1 ELADTLMGQLVPAVE
16 QVGESAQQMSDDA
29 VEAFIGLR
37 YRATVELN
45 QLYWSGQKVSEQ
57 TASSIADTFAAM
69 GQVIVENLDAAHAQQ
84 LQSMQQFLVNATTM
98 TKEEKDKLLQS
109 LQEAQEKEA
118 EIVQQ
123 GQRRVAEILAKAL
136 EEQRGWTKAEYDEI
150 NRMMADMTAVAE
162 RTLSDYEAKQ
172 KALFEKM
179 KVDASQL
186 TALQAAEVVRNSLK
200 QRDEVIKAAEE
211 QYTNVVAEII
221 RQRDE
226 LGIITK
232 EQADKLIAEAKRQR
246 DEAVR
251 HAEEMHQREVEQAKK
266 QAEEHVKLN
275 DWENGEVKS
284 RWRVLVDD
292 MKQIGKD
299 VIGGFIQG
307 LKEKYK
313 ELRDYWR
320 DIVESMPRQLKNL
333 LRISSP
339 SKVMMQLGEWTG
351 EGFAVGLQRSMASI
365 MRQAEAIA
373 EVATAAS
380 SLPAVATTSAGP
392 SQTPVINIY
401 MEGLLAGANFG
412 PAYTDTDR
420 EQLAREI

>member
-1 ELADTLMGQLVPAVE
+1 EYCATAYIIY
-16 QVGESAQQMSDDA
+16 VG
-29 VEAFIGLR
+29 F
-37 YRATVELN
+37 
-45 QLYWSGQKVSEQ
+45 
-57 TASSIADTFAAM
+57 F
-69 GQVIVENLDAAHAQQ
+69 
-84 LQSMQQFLVNATTM
+84 F
-98 TKEEKDKLLQS
+98 
-109 LQEAQEKEA
+109 
-118 EIVQQ
+118 
-123 GQRRVAEILAKAL
+123 
-136 EEQRGWTKAEYDEI
+136 
-150 NRMMADMTAVAE
+150 
-162 RTLSDYEAKQ
+162 
-172 KALFEKM
+172 
-179 KVDASQL
+179 
-186 TALQAAEVVRNSLK
+186 
-200 QRDEVIKAAEE
+200 
-211 QYTNVVAEII
+211 
-221 RQRDE
+221 
-226 LGIITK
+226 
-232 EQADKLIAEAKRQR
+232 
-246 DEAVR
+246 
-251 HAEEMHQREVEQAKK
+251 
-266 QAEEHVKLN
+266 QAEDGIRDFHVTGVQTCALPIL
-275 DWENGEVKS
+275 E
-284 RWRVLVDD
+284 
-292 MKQIGKD
+292 QIGKD

-339 SKVMMQLGEWTG
+339 SKVMVQLGEWTG